1 MYGDDENLNS
11 AEKPKKIFSML
22 VLLLVALLVSCAI
35 MFYVVAPI
43 YRESKIIKIGNETKE
58 EIIENNNLALIKI
71 IKANDESKEFNSEN
85 VEKIK
90 EFIPNRNNY
99 EDYLIHIVK
108 FANEKNIKIN
118 DLSVN
123 KIEDD
128 PRKKSKSILSEVEI
142 NFTASSGY
150 LNLISFLKSIEKSIP
165 FVQEESMSI
174 SIGEEEDDL
183 NENANTNP
191 DVETVAD
198 SILDYE
204 IRLKFY
210 YY

>member
-1 MYGDDENLNS
+1 MYNNDENLNS
-11 AEKPKKIFSML
+11 AEKSNKNFSML
-22 VLLLVALLVSCAI
+22 ALLLVALLVSCAI
-35 MFYVVAPI
+35 MFYVVAPM
-43 YRESKIIKIGNETKE
+43 YKELKIIKIGNEIKE
-58 EIIENNNLALIKI
+58 EIIENNNSALIKI
-71 IKANDESKEFNSEN
+71 IKANNESKEFDSEN
-85 VEKIK
+85 IEKIK
-90 EFIPNRNNY
+90 EFISNRNNY

-108 FANEKNIKIN
+108 LANERNIKIN

-128 PRKKSKSILSEVEI
+128 PKKRSKSILNEIEI

-150 LNLISFLKSIEKSIP
+150 LNLVSFLKSIERSIP

-174 SIGEEEDDL
+174 SVGEEEDDL
-183 NENANTNP
+183 SENVNADT
-191 DVETVAD
+191 ETVTD

>member
-1 MYGDDENLNS
+1 MYNDDENLNS
-11 AEKPKKIFSML
+11 AEKSNKNFSML
-22 VLLLVALLVSCAI
+22 ALLLVTLLVSCAI
-35 MFYVVAPI
+35 IFYVVAPM
-43 YRESKIIKIGNETKE
+43 YKELKIIKIGNETKE
-58 EIIENNNLALIKI
+58 EIIKNNNLALIKI
-71 IKANDESKEFNSEN
+71 IKANNESKEFDSEN

-90 EFIPNRNNY
+90 EFISNRNNY

-108 FANEKNIKIN
+108 LANEKNIKIN

-128 PRKKSKSILSEVEI
+128 PKKRSKSILNEVEI

-150 LNLISFLKSIEKSIP
+150 LNLVSFLKSIERSIP

-174 SIGEEEDDL
+174 SVGEEEDDL
-183 NENANTNP
+183 NENVNADT
-191 DVETVAD
+191 ETVTD